1 MAANQPGKEDR
12 LSKYV
17 YTRLSAESTP
27 GLSMTWIRAGKYGNS
42 LKSISDRQGLK
53 KAEVIHF
60 DDFRFS
66 NHKSDLFKFQRSL
79 SSDLYYTT
87 VVDVSV
93 AISSILSS
101 IHFRDL

>member
-1 MAANQPGKEDR
+1 MAANQPGEEDR

-17 YTRLSAESTP
+17 YTRLSAENTH
-27 GLSMTWIRAGKYGNS
+27 GLSMTWTRAERYGNS
-42 LKSISDRQGLK
+42 LKYISDRQDLK
-53 KAEVIHF
+53 KAEVIEM

-66 NHKSDLFKFQRSL
+66 NYKSDLFKFQRSL